1 MKIETLSTEG
11 KENIEA
17 RYGVSSLCAKVFAA
31 KQLNDEQITELL
43 NEEGMCDPFI
53 AKGIKEVIERIKQAK
68 ENKEKILVCGDY
80 DADGICATTILYDA
94 LCRYGIT
101 CGFYIPNRFREGYGL
116 HPHTVDMAK
125 EKGYQ
130 LLITVDNGV
139 KAQEALEKAKELEL
153 DVIVT
158 DHHTIEEEVPCDIL
172 LHPGSM
178 GEDFQYL
185 CGAGIALQISRA
197 LLGEIKEHVV
207 LAAVASIGDV
217 MPLWKQTRKI
227 VKAGLQYLK
236 EGICVPIQLM
246 SNDAYPKWDER
257 MISFQIVPK
266 LNTTG
271 RLADLANANNT
282 VRYLLMKDRTSM
294 IAFVK
299 QINELNN
306 QRRTMSTKMSEY
318 ARTLVDEDASFQI
331 LYHEDFHE
339 GLVGLAAG
347 KLAEELQQPVLVFA
361 GHGEEL
367 KGSIRS
373 YGNVDLREFFQE
385 AKELLSAYGGHK
397 KAAGIALPKQNLESL
412 KSYACEKMK
421 DIPLREEEDPIEVI
435 RCTMEELQVEQ
446 VEELERLS
454 PFGEGF
460 KKPVFYIDQYT
471 VEAIRELSNHKHVK
485 WESLEHVDALYF
497 NAKDVYAK
505 YKDEKQLSFLGTLSI
520 NTFRNEKKVN
530 IFVSDVIS

>member
-11 KENIEA
+11 KEDIEA
-17 RYGVSSLCAKVFAA
+17 QYGVGSLCAKVFAA
-31 KQLNDEQITELL
+31 KGLSKEQMSELL
-43 NEEGMCDPFI
+43 DTDGMCDPFM
-53 AKGIKEVIERIKQAK
+53 AKGMSEVVKRIQLAK
-68 ENKEKILVCGDY
+68 EKQEKILICGDY
-80 DADGICATTILYDA
+80 DADGICATAILYDA
-94 LCRYGIT
+94 CCRYGIT

-116 HPHTVDMAK
+116 HAHTVDMAK
-125 EKGYQ
+125 DKGYQ

-139 KAQEALEKAKELEL
+139 KALEALNRAKELGLE
-153 DVIVT
+153 VIVS
-158 DHHTIEEEVPCDIL
+158 DHHTMEEDVCCDIL
-172 LHPGSM
+172 LHPSTM

-197 LLGEIKEHVV
+197 LHGEIKEHVV

-236 EGICVPIQLM
+236 DGICLPIQLM
-246 SNDAYPKWDER
+246 SNEAYPKWDER

-282 VRYLLMKDRTSM
+282 VRYLLMSDRTSM

-306 QRRTMSTKMSEY
+306 RRRIMSTKMSEY
-318 ARTLVDEDASFQI
+318 ARTLVDEQVRFQI

-347 KLAEELQQPVLVFA
+347 RLCEELKQPVLVLA

-373 YGNVDLREFFQE
+373 YGNVDLRDFFQD

-397 KAAGIALPKQNLESL
+397 AAAGIALPKQNLKAL
-412 KSYACEKMK
+412 KEYAQQKMK
-421 DIPLREEEDPIEVI
+421 EYPIVDEEARVEVI
-435 RCTMEELQVEQ
+435 RCTMDELHVDN
-446 VEELERLS
+446 VEEVERLS

-460 KKPVFYIDQYT
+460 KKPIFYIEQYCVDT
-471 VEAIRELSNHKHVK
+471 IRELSNHKHVK
-485 WESLEHVDALYF
+485 WESLENVDALYF
-497 NAKDVYAK
+497 NAKEVYAK
-505 YKDEKQLSFLGTLSI
+505 YKDEKQLSFLGTLSM